1 MSKLSYLNT
10 HQATQASALIGAAN
24 KPTVP
29 TEQKQ
34 ANMEHRISDPSS
46 TLPKGNRYPI
56 PSFFE
61 YRAKPKEH
69 DSL

>member
-1 MSKLSYLNT
+1 MSKLSYLNN
-10 HQATQASALIGAAN
+10 HQANQTSMMLAGN
-24 KPTVP
+24 KPTLP

-34 ANMEHRISDPSS
+34 PQSEKRVSDPSS
-46 TLPKGNRYPI
+46 CLPRETRYPI

-61 YRAKPKEH
+61 YRAKPREF